1 MDHPRQDLSEQE
13 PLGIVISSGARG
25 DTQPRFSAYV
35 WSDAPEPTVEPTTA
49 RRAA

>member
-1 MDHPRQDLSEQE
+1 MDHLRQDLSQQE

-35 WSDAPEPTVEPTTA
+35 WSDAPEPIVVEPTA